1 MSDTDTIVQ
10 RSVRGPQVYD
20 THKYACMIH
29 IHTYMRVKMWPAG
42 LQIMYPNLHIE
53 MYIYSPQSTSWGATY
68 KRTCESTYW
77 ETRIH
82 VQSKHCI
89 SQSADL

>member
-1 MSDTDTIVQ
+1 MRIREREKEREREREREMSDTDTIVQ

-53 MYIYSPQSTSWGATY
+53 MYIYSPQSTS
-68 KRTCESTYW
+68 
-77 ETRIH
+77 
-82 VQSKHCI
+82 
-89 SQSADL
+89 